1 MSVNAKLHSDGWS
14 DQEVAFLIEK
24 WALGISASNVAK
36 MLGRTKGAVVSKVE
50 RLGLNREVRQTPSLR
65 TF

>member
-1 MSVNAKLHSDGWS
+1 MSVKARLQSDGWS

-24 WALGISASNVAK
+24 WALGISASNIAK

-50 RLGLNREVRQTPSLR
+50 RMGLNREVRQTPSLR